1 MYGNTKDLEK
11 YSFEELTAELSSYF
25 TGASIGV
32 PYNPEV
38 HENHAGYLKNW
49 ISVLEDEEK
58 GMKFFNEASNLAKKS
73 SNYQLDRLEKQLII
87 NQSFELKQDKT
98 QEVSVESVKVD
109 SQEYNKIIIP
119 PKQKQYTSI
128 RV

>member
-1 MYGNTKDLEK
+1 L
-11 YSFEELTAELSSYF
+11 SSELSSYF